1 MFNRDFSNMLYTYS
15 YRQRFA
21 RCFIFVIFMMSA
33 VQVKASEPEVVLIV
47 GEEHFLRFELDE
59 VINGFLP
66 ASVFH
71 GGISKEKR
79 EKHARRAVEV
89 LINRA
94 LMFQG
99 AEKSGITI
107 DDSEVKLVVDKNIK
121 KFGSKKKFEAALY
134 ESGLTLKRF
143 EHRIIQQQAINKFVQ
158 SDLVDQSRYSEKEL
172 RAYFND
178 HPEEFRRPE
187 TIGLWHITLK
197 VKPNAPESDWLEKKK
212 LADDIVSR
220 AKNGEDFSVLASEYS
235 EDDYRVKGGW
245 IGYMHKGRLLPKLEK
260 KAFELKKNEI
270 AEPVRTLQGYH
281 VIKAGERKQAGNIS
295 FKEASAGL
303 KQRLEKARF
312 EKLRLEL
319 LNGLREHAEIKVLI
333 DMK

>member
-1 MFNRDFSNMLYTYS
+1 MFNKVFSYLLCAHC
-15 YRQRFA
+15 YRQRLAGFFVFLF
-21 RCFIFVIFMMSA
+21 FIMLA
-33 VQVKASEPEVVLIV
+33 VQAKASEPEVVLIV
-47 GEEHFLRFELDE
+47 GEEQFLRFELDE

-66 ASVFH
+66 ASIFH

-79 EKHARRAVEV
+79 EKHTRRAMEV

-94 LMFQG
+94 LMFQA

-121 KFGSKKKFEAALY
+121 KFGSEKKFKAALY

-143 EHRIIQQQAINKFVQ
+143 KHRIIQQQAINKFVQ
-158 SDLVDQSRYSEKEL
+158 SDLVEKSLYSEEEL
-172 RAYFND
+172 RAYYD
-178 HPEEFRRPE
+178 GHPEEFRRPE

-197 VKPNAPESDWLEKKK
+197 VKPNAPESGWLEKKK

-220 AKNGEDFSVLASEYS
+220 AKKGEDFSLLASKYS

-245 IGYMHKGRLLPKLEK
+245 IGYMHKGRLLPELEE
-260 KAFELKKNEI
+260 KAFGLKKNEI

-281 VIKAGERKQAGNIS
+281 VIKAGDRKQAGNIS
-295 FKEASAGL
+295 FKEAYAGL

-312 EKLRLEL
+312 EKLRVEL
-319 LNGLREHAEIKVLI
+319 LNGLRKDAEIKVLI